1 MGRLLDDM
9 SLVLD
14 CSVTIAW
21 CFDDEASDFA
31 DGVLDRVVQDGCIV
45 PPLWYL
51 EVANVLLVAERR
63 NRINQIQSNEFIE
76 LLNALP
82 IQTDM
87 LMGQRV
93 FGHSVPLG
101 RRFGLSAYDSAYLEL
116 TQRTGFELATADSRL
131 AHAAT
136 ELGIHLVGR

>member
-1 MGRLLDDM
+1 M

-14 CSVTIAW
+14 CSVTMAW
-21 CFDDEASDFA
+21 CFEDEASDFA
-31 DGVLDRVVQDGCIV
+31 DRVLDRVVRDGCIV

-63 NRINQIQSNEFIE
+63 NRIDQTHSDEFID

-93 FGHSVPLG
+93 FGHSIPLG
-101 RRFGLSAYDSAYLEL
+101 RRFNLSAYDSAYLEL
-116 TQRTGFELATADSRL
+116 AQRTGFELATADSRL
-131 AHAAT
+131 AGAAA
-136 ELGIHLVGR
+136 ELGLRLVGD

>member
-101 RRFGLSAYDSAYLEL
+101 RRFGLSEL